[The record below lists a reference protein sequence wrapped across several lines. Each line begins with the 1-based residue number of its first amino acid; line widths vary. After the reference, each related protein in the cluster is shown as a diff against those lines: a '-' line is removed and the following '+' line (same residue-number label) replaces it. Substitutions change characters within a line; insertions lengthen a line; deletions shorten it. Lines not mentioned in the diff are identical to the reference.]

1 MFKHATPACAV
12 AAAITLSLSAQAQS
26 VPGAPIVVP
35 QDNSTV
41 IIEFVSFEAAYTGQL
56 SFLGGGTDLQVTQPA
71 ADTGL
76 PGFGQATFINQL
88 GSADVIILQGT
99 YNTGDVLHFAYRVTD
114 PVEAIDTL
122 RTDTAGD
129 TAQYSWDAAMGLLSI
144 EDLRPDNPWYDAD
157 YNDIIVRV
165 TFSNVPG
172 PGAAMVTA
180 FGSLLLGGRRRRTA

>member
-1 MFKHATPACAV
+1 MFQYATSVGAV
-12 AAAITLSLSAQAQS
+12 AAAIAMSSSINAQS

-41 IIEFVSFEAAYTGQL
+41 TIEFVSFEADYTGQL
-56 SFLGGGTDLQVTQPA
+56 SFLGGGTNLQVTQPA

-76 PGFGQATFINQL
+76 PGFGQSAFINQQGL
-88 GSADVIILQGT
+88 VDAIILQGV

-114 PVEAIDTL
+114 PIEAIDTL
-122 RTDTAGD
+122 RTDTAD
-129 TAQYSWDAAMGLLSI
+129 DSTQYSWDAATGLLSI
-144 EDLRPDNPWYDAD
+144 EDLRPSNPGFDGD

-172 PGAAMVTA
+172 PGAAAVA
-180 FGSLLLGGRRRRTA
+180 AIGSLMLGRRRRRLA